1 MKTKAN
7 LGEIL
12 KEQGKT
18 QTEFANEIGYDQS
31 TISKWANGSRTI
43 AKEAKPILARGLDS
57 FKYYIGTMK
66 ETVGISLTP
75 YMNGDRIHRDIA
87 SMRMLVEKERKE
99 AEEYWKKDFWHIPPE
114 FANEIEREEVR
125 QFIKEYSEKLAAEF
139 NLLAVVC
146 ERYGFSLKQIDQQL
160 EMTFRSRGLVK

>member
-1 MKTKAN
+1 MKNKAN
-7 LGEIL
+7 LGEML

-18 QTEFANEIGYDQS
+18 QAEFASEIGYDQS
-31 TISKWANGSRTI
+31 TISKWANGSRVI
-43 AKEAKPILARGLDS
+43 AKEAKPLIARGIDS

-66 ETVGISLTP
+66 ETAGISLTP

-87 SMRMLVEKERKE
+87 SMRMLVEKERRE
-99 AEEYWKKDFWHIPPE
+99 AMEYWNKDFWHIPADH
-114 FANEIEREEVR
+114 ANEIEREEVR
-125 QFIKEYSEKLAAEF
+125 QFVKEYSEKLAAEF

-160 EMTFRSRGLVK
+160 EMTLKSRGLVK